1 MYSIESRVRYSEI
14 DEDSSIRI
22 VSMINYLQDCSCF
35 QMEDLGVGVE
45 HQARGHFAWVLAAI
59 RIEVERLPRYC
70 ERILTSTW
78 CHSLS
83 RRQAGRN
90 FTIRSENGELIVR
103 ADSLW
108 TTFDTEA
115 KGICA
120 VPETESVYDQGD
132 EQLVLP
138 AFKRKVNPVGEG
150 FEAAP
155 IVVAEH
161 NIDTNKHVN
170 NAQYVQMALDAL
182 AGANRHVAPSDV
194 RAITAQYRAQA
205 RLGDVITPVIHDE
218 DDSRCV
224 SLNGEGVTYAV
235 VRIEL

>member
-1 MYSIESRVRYSEI
+1 MYSIDSRVRYSEV
-14 DEDSSIRI
+14 DENRTIRI
-22 VSMINYLQDCSCF
+22 VSLINYLQDCSCF

-45 HQARGHFAWVLAAI
+45 HEAAGHFAWVLAAI
-59 RIEVERLPRYC
+59 RIEIERLPRYC
-70 ERILTSTW
+70 ESIRTSTW
-78 CHSLS
+78 CHSMN

-90 FTIRSENGELIVR
+90 FCIRDDHGEIIVR

-115 KGICA
+115 MRICA
-120 VPETESVYDQGD
+120 VPESEQAYVEGD

-138 AFKRKVNPVGEG
+138 AFKRKLSPQGEG
-150 FEAAP
+150 TAAAP

-161 NIDTNKHVN
+161 NIDTNQHVN

-182 AGANRHVAPSDV
+182 AGAGRHVAPTDV
-194 RAITAQYRAQA
+194 RAISAQYRAQA
-205 RLGDVITPVIHDE
+205 RLGDVVTPVIHDE
-218 DDSRCV
+218 DGALCV
-224 SLNGEGVTYAV
+224 SLAGDATVFAI

>member
-1 MYSIESRVRYSEI
+1 MYSVESRVRYSEV
-14 DEDSSIRI
+14 DERSSIRI

-35 QMEDLGVGVE
+35 QMEDLGLGVD

-70 ERILTSTW
+70 EHIRTSTW
-78 CHSLS
+78 CHSLT

-90 FTIRSENGELIVR
+90 FRICGEDGETIVR

-108 TTFDTEA
+108 TTFDTESLS
-115 KGICA
+115 ICP
-120 VPETESVYDQGD
+120 VPETEKSYDQGD

-138 AFKRKVNPVGEG
+138 AFKRKIKPQGEG
-150 FEAAP
+150 VTVSP

-182 AGANRHVAPSDV
+182 AGSGRHVTPEDV
-194 RAITAQYRAQA
+194 RAICAQYRAQA
-205 RLGDVITPVIHDE
+205 RLGDVITPVIYDE
-218 DDSRCV
+218 DGSRCV
-224 SLNGEGVTYAV
+224 SLEGDGTTFAV